1 MDIAT
6 IPTQDPALSAFLRSV
21 DVMPRTRQA
30 YASSIRLFLQYAQQ
44 QPLSPQLVRSW
55 KEHLLERGVS
65 DLSVSSYLSALR
77 SWMAWGVAHGLLAGN
92 VASEV
97 RGPKAQKRYRRQPVN
112 SHAQPILEIAGRDAR
127 TSLMVQLMLRAG
139 LRTIELVRANVGDR
153 QTREGRDVLY
163 VQRKGRSSKDG
174 FVVMHPALCA
184 AWDAYIQERGP
195 ARPTDA
201 LFVGQ
206 RGSKAGQRITTR
218 SIRSITSDVLKE
230 AKVKEPRI
238 TAHSLRHTFAI
249 AALRAGVPVAD
260 VQLAMGHASID
271 TTSLYLA
278 TEREQQRL
286 QRPAEL
292 AITEY

>member
-1 MDIAT
+1 MQQIAL
-6 IPTQDPALSAFLRSV
+6 PTDPALAAFLQSV
-21 DVMPRTRQA
+21 DVMPRTREA
-30 YASSIRLFLQYAQQ
+30 YASSIKLFLQYAQQ
-44 QPLSPQLVRSW
+44 QPLTPSLVRSW
-55 KEHLLERGVS
+55 KEHLLERGVG
-65 DLSVSSYLSALR
+65 DLSVGSYLSALR
-77 SWMAWGVAHGLLAGN
+77 SWMAWGVSHGLIAGN

-97 RGPKAQKRYRRQPVN
+97 KGPKAEKRFRRQPVN
-112 SHAQPILEIAGRDAR
+112 SHAQAILSIAGRDAR
-127 TSLMVQLMLRAG
+127 TSLMVQLMLRGG
-139 LRTIELVRANVGDR
+139 LRTVELCRANVGDR
-153 QTREGRDVLY
+153 QTREGRDVLN

-174 FVVMHPALCA
+174 FIVMHPALCE
-184 AWDAYIQERGP
+184 AWDTYIQERGP
-195 ARPTDA
+195 ARPSDA
-201 LFVGQ
+201 LFIGQ
-206 RGSKAGQRITTR
+206 RGSKAQQRISTR
-218 SIRSITSDVLKE
+218 TVRNITSEVLKD

>member
-1 MDIAT
+1 MQQIAL
-6 IPTQDPALSAFLRSV
+6 PTDPALAAFLQSV
-21 DVMPRTRQA
+21 DVMPRTREA
-30 YASSIRLFLQYAQQ
+30 YASSIKLFLQYAQQ
-44 QPLSPQLVRSW
+44 QPLTPSLVRSW
-55 KEHLLERGVS
+55 KEHLLERGVG
-65 DLSVSSYLSALR
+65 DLSVGSYLSALR
-77 SWMAWGVAHGLLAGN
+77 SWMAWGVSHGLIAGN

-97 RGPKAQKRYRRQPVN
+97 KGPKAEKRFRRQPVN
-112 SHAQPILEIAGRDAR
+112 SHAQAILSIAGRDAR
-127 TSLMVQLMLRAG
+127 TSLMVQLMLRGG
-139 LRTIELVRANVGDR
+139 LRTIELCRANVGDR
-153 QTREGRDVLY
+153 QTREGRDVLN

-174 FVVMHPALCA
+174 FIVMHPALCE

-195 ARPTDA
+195 ARPSDA

-206 RGSKAGQRITTR
+206 RGSKAQQRISTR
-218 SIRSITSDVLKE
+218 TVRNITSEVLKD